1 MGKTKLTLS
10 VDGEI
15 VKRAKEFADRHDTS
29 VSALVEDFLRRL
41 EGGARWPAGEGAPIV
56 ARLRGLGAP
65 SGGREEYRRHL
76 EEKYG

>member
-1 MGKTKLTLS
+1 MGKSKLTLS
-10 VDGEI
+10 VDTQI
-15 VKRAKEFADRHDTS
+15 VRRAKEFADRHDTS

-41 EGGARWPAGEGAPIV
+41 DEGERWAAGKGAPIV

-76 EEKYG
+76 EEKYA